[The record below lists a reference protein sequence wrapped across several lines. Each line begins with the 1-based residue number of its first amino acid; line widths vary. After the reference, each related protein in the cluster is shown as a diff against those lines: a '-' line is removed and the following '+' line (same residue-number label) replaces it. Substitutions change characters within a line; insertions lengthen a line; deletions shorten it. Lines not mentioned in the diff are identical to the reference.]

1 MYMFWQQTMSLVDPT
16 SCDLCLMHCDSY
28 TCLGLN
34 IGYIQLA
41 NLWHSLPC
49 WVQMIRHAYQLRDST
64 PEDVG
69 PPAQALQPLACGN
82 HHYPLFKHFPPAAV
96 KLQVGL
102 LLLLPV
108 QAACLWKLPC
118 SLYLSPP
125 SAALLSPHCARA
137 AGGVP
142 WWVLSHKLHGFCYRV
157 ALVLFDTR
165 SAHWSVTDVTS
176 PWARTATC

>member
-1 MYMFWQQTMSLVDPT
+1 MFWQQTMSLVDPT
-16 SCDLCLMHCDSY
+16 SCNLCLMHCDSY

-41 NLWHSLPC
+41 NLWYSLPC
-49 WVQMIRHAYQLRDST
+49 WVQMIRHAYQLRDAT

-96 KLQVGL
+96 KLQVG
-102 LLLLPV
+102 PAV
-108 QAACLWKLPC
+108 AAPCTSCLSVESAMLTL
-118 SLYLSPP
+118 LYLSPL
-125 SAALLSPHCARA
+125 SAALLFP
-137 AGGVP
+137 
-142 WWVLSHKLHGFCYRV
+142 HKLHGFCYRV

>member
-1 MYMFWQQTMSLVDPT
+1 MQAQNSVLPTAGDAECMYMFWQQTMSLVDPT

-49 WVQMIRHAYQLRDST
+49 WVQMIRHAYQLRDAT

-69 PPAQALQPLACGN
+69 TPAQALQPLACGN

-108 QAACLWKLPC
+108 QAACLWKLQC

-137 AGGVP
+137 AGG
-142 WWVLSHKLHGFCYRV
+142 G
-157 ALVLFDTR
+157 ALVGLTAQAAR
-165 SAHWSVTDVTS
+165 SLLQSSLGVV
-176 PWARTATC
+176 